1 MAAAVSSSATNY
13 RLKLQTRRKVDFALT
28 GRHNVHHS
36 DRSKEPTMKKLILV
50 LGVLG
55 FLAFLPAPRAWAQL
69 DPPNDAGV
77 SMGHVHFIVQDLD
90 AAEKFWSAMGGVN
103 IQMGPNQ
110 IFKFPGV
117 LILLR
122 KGDATA
128 PSVGSVVGHIGFH
141 VPNTTEA
148 LARWKAAGLRTEVG
162 QNPGQGFVWT
172 PDGLTRLE
180 ILEDKTQTV
189 PIKFHHVHFYVED
202 PSGTSI
208 LEMQSWYARTFGA
221 KPGKRGPFDAA
232 DIPGANLTF
241 SKSDTPTVGTKG
253 RMLDHIGFEI
263 VNLEEFCKKAEA
275 NGVKFDVP
283 FTKRPDLGISLAF
296 MTDPWGTYIELNEGL
311 DKK

>member
-1 MAAAVSSSATNY
+1 
-13 RLKLQTRRKVDFALT
+13 
-28 GRHNVHHS
+28 
-36 DRSKEPTMKKLILV
+36 MKKLIFV

-55 FLAFLPAPRAWAQL
+55 VLTLLPARAAWAQL
-69 DPPNDAGV
+69 AAPNDAGV
-77 SMGHVHFIVQDLD
+77 SMGHVHLMVQDVD
-90 AAEKFWSAMGGVN
+90 AAKKFWIAMGGVN
-103 IQMGPNQ
+103 SQMGPNE

-117 LILLR
+117 LILVR
-122 KGDATA
+122 KGEPTA
-128 PSVGSVVGHIGFH
+128 AVPSVGSVIGHIGLH

-148 LARWKAAGLRTEVG
+148 LARWTAAGLKTEVG

-172 PDGLTRLE
+172 PDGLTRVE

-189 PIKFHHVHFYVED
+189 PVAFHHVHFYVQD

-208 LEMQSWYARTFGA
+208 QEMQSWYAKMFGA

-232 DIPGANLTF
+232 DLPGVNLTF
-241 SKSDTPTVGTKG
+241 TKSDTPTVPSKG

-263 VNLEEFCKKAEA
+263 VGLEAFCKKAEA
-275 NGVKFDVP
+275 NGVKFNVP
-283 FTKRPDLGISLAF
+283 FTPRPELGISLAF